1 MQKVIH
7 TPGLSAVRFTG
18 TFDKKLFELGGRVHP
33 LLKAGEDNIV
43 ICTELQALLLSKQ
56 AHFEKVNLEDIFANE
71 KTPPLTETEQTETE
85 QTETEQTETEQTETE
100 QTETEPTGTEP
111 TGTEP
116 TGTEPTGTNSTE
128 IEEEYIPPF
137 IEDLN
142 SLSIDDLKKA
152 CAYFDIT
159 IGNKKIETLQS
170 LLIPFLKNRE

>member
-33 LLKAGEDNIV
+33 LLKAENENIIIV
-43 ICTELQALLLSKQ
+43 TEVQALLLSKQ

-71 KTPPLTETEQTETE
+71 KTPPSTETNSTETNS
-85 QTETEQTETEQTETE
+85 TE
-100 QTETEPTGTEP
+100 
-111 TGTEP
+111 
-116 TGTEPTGTNSTE
+116 TNSTE

-152 CAYFDIT
+152 CAYFNIT
-159 IGNKKIETLQS
+159 VGNKKRETLQS

>member
-33 LLKAGEDNIV
+33 LLKAENENIIIV
-43 ICTELQALLLSKQ
+43 TEVQALLLSKQ

-71 KTPPLTETEQTETE
+71 KTPPSTG
-85 QTETEQTETEQTETE
+85 
-100 QTETEPTGTEP
+100 TEPTGTEP

-116 TGTEPTGTNSTE
+116 TGTEPTETNSTETNSTETNSTETNSTE

>member
-33 LLKAGEDNIV
+33 LLKAENENIIIV
-43 ICTELQALLLSKQ
+43 TEVQALLLSKQ

-71 KTPPLTETEQTETE
+71 KTPPS
-85 QTETEQTETEQTETE
+85 
-100 QTETEPTGTEP
+100 TEPETPVEPTEP
-111 TGTEP
+111 E
-116 TGTEPTGTNSTE
+116 TNSTE

-152 CAYFDIT
+152 CAYFNIT
-159 IGNKKIETLQS
+159 VGNKKIETLQS

>member
-33 LLKAGEDNIV
+33 LLKAENENIIIV
-43 ICTELQALLLSKQ
+43 TEVQALLLSKQ

-71 KTPPLTETEQTETE
+71 KTPPS
-85 QTETEQTETEQTETE
+85 
-100 QTETEPTGTEP
+100 TGTEP

-116 TGTEPTGTNSTE
+116 TGT
-128 IEEEYIPPF
+128 EEEYIPPF

-152 CAYFDIT
+152 CAYFNIT
-159 IGNKKIETLQS
+159 VGNKKRETLQS

>member
-33 LLKAGEDNIV
+33 LLKAENENIIIV
-43 ICTELQALLLSKQ
+43 TEVQALLLSKQ

-71 KTPPLTETEQTETE
+71 KTPPSTE
-85 QTETEQTETEQTETE
+85 
-100 QTETEPTGTEP
+100 
-111 TGTEP
+111 
-116 TGTEPTGTNSTE
+116 TNSTE

>member
-33 LLKAGEDNIV
+33 LLKAENENIIIV
-43 ICTELQALLLSKQ
+43 TEVQALLLSKQ

-71 KTPPLTETEQTETE
+71 KTPPSTE
-85 QTETEQTETEQTETE
+85 
-100 QTETEPTGTEP
+100 
-111 TGTEP
+111 
-116 TGTEPTGTNSTE
+116 TNSTE
-128 IEEEYIPPF
+128 TNSTETNSTETEEEYIPPF

-152 CAYFDIT
+152 CAYFNIT
-159 IGNKKIETLQS
+159 VGNKKRETLQS

>member
-33 LLKAGEDNIV
+33 LLKAENENIIIV
-43 ICTELQALLLSKQ
+43 TEVQALLLSKQ

-71 KTPPLTETEQTETE
+71 KTPPSTETNSTE
-85 QTETEQTETEQTETE
+85 
-100 QTETEPTGTEP
+100 
-111 TGTEP
+111 
-116 TGTEPTGTNSTE
+116 TNSTE

-152 CAYFDIT
+152 CAYFNIT

>member
-33 LLKAGEDNIV
+33 LLKAENENIIIV
-43 ICTELQALLLSKQ
+43 TEVQALLLSKQ

-71 KTPPLTETEQTETE
+71 KTPPSTGTEPTG
-85 QTETEQTETEQTETE
+85 
-100 QTETEPTGTEP
+100 TEPTGTEP

-128 IEEEYIPPF
+128 TEEQYIPPF

-142 SLSIDDLKKA
+142 SLSIDDLKKV
-152 CAYFDIT
+152 CAYFNIT
-159 IGNKKIETLQS
+159 IGNKKRETLQA
-170 LLIPFLKNRE
+170 LVIPFLKNRE

>member
-33 LLKAGEDNIV
+33 LLKAENENIIIV
-43 ICTELQALLLSKQ
+43 TEVQALLLSKQ

-71 KTPPLTETEQTETE
+71 KTPPSTE
-85 QTETEQTETEQTETE
+85 
-100 QTETEPTGTEP
+100 
-111 TGTEP
+111 
-116 TGTEPTGTNSTE
+116 TNSTE
-128 IEEEYIPPF
+128 TNSTETNSTETNSTETNSTETNSTETNSTETNSTETEEEYIPPF

-152 CAYFDIT
+152 CAYFNIT
-159 IGNKKIETLQS
+159 VGNKKRETLQS

>member
-33 LLKAGEDNIV
+33 LLKAENENIIIV
-43 ICTELQALLLSKQ
+43 TEVQALLLSKQ

-71 KTPPLTETEQTETE
+71 KTPPS
-85 QTETEQTETEQTETE
+85 
-100 QTETEPTGTEP
+100 TEPETPVEPTEP
-111 TGTEP
+111 
-116 TGTEPTGTNSTE
+116 GTNSTE

-152 CAYFDIT
+152 CAYFNIT
-159 IGNKKIETLQS
+159 VGNKKIETLQS

>member
-33 LLKAGEDNIV
+33 LLKAENENIIIV
-43 ICTELQALLLSKQ
+43 TEVQALLLSKQ

-71 KTPPLTETEQTETE
+71 KTPLSTGTEPTGTEPTG
-85 QTETEQTETEQTETE
+85 
-100 QTETEPTGTEP
+100 TEPTGTEP

-152 CAYFDIT
+152 CAYFNIT
-159 IGNKKIETLQS
+159 VGNKKRETLQS

>member
-33 LLKAGEDNIV
+33 LLKAENENIIIV
-43 ICTELQALLLSKQ
+43 TEVQALLLSKQ

-71 KTPPLTETEQTETE
+71 KTPPSTG
-85 QTETEQTETEQTETE
+85 
-100 QTETEPTGTEP
+100 TEPTGTEP

-116 TGTEPTGTNSTE
+116 TGTEPTGTEPTGTK
-128 IEEEYIPPF
+128 EEYIPPF

-152 CAYFDIT
+152 CAYFNIT
-159 IGNKKIETLQS
+159 VGNKKRETLQS

>member
-33 LLKAGEDNIV
+33 LLKAENENIIIV
-43 ICTELQALLLSKQ
+43 TEVQALLLSKQ

-71 KTPPLTETEQTETE
+71 KTPPS
-85 QTETEQTETEQTETE
+85 
-100 QTETEPTGTEP
+100 

-128 IEEEYIPPF
+128 TEEEYIPPF

-152 CAYFDIT
+152 CAYFNIT
-159 IGNKKIETLQS
+159 VGNKKRETLQS
-170 LLIPFLKNRE
+170 LLIPFLKIESKNDTSKRHLIGCKK

>member
-33 LLKAGEDNIV
+33 LLKAENENIIIV
-43 ICTELQALLLSKQ
+43 TEVQALLLSKQ

-71 KTPPLTETEQTETE
+71 KTPPS
-85 QTETEQTETEQTETE
+85 
-100 QTETEPTGTEP
+100 TEPETPVEPTEP
-111 TGTEP
+111 E
-116 TGTEPTGTNSTE
+116 TNSTE

-152 CAYFDIT
+152 CAYFNIT
-159 IGNKKIETLQS
+159 VGNKKRETLQS

>member
-33 LLKAGEDNIV
+33 LLKAENENIIIV
-43 ICTELQALLLSKQ
+43 TEVQALLLSKQ

-71 KTPPLTETEQTETE
+71 KTPPS
-85 QTETEQTETEQTETE
+85 
-100 QTETEPTGTEP
+100 TGTEP

-116 TGTEPTGTNSTE
+116 TGTEPTGTK
-128 IEEEYIPPF
+128 EEYIPPF

>member
-33 LLKAGEDNIV
+33 LLKAENENIIIV
-43 ICTELQALLLSKQ
+43 TEVQALLLSKQ

-71 KTPPLTETEQTETE
+71 KTPPSTE
-85 QTETEQTETEQTETE
+85 
-100 QTETEPTGTEP
+100 
-111 TGTEP
+111 
-116 TGTEPTGTNSTE
+116 TNSTE
-128 IEEEYIPPF
+128 TEEEYIPPF